1 LWNDNRLTN
10 QLPTA
15 SQSEVWPLILPALG
29 KLLLASHNAAV
40 PDEAIFAVLDEAGGP
55 SDEYERHLQGTN
67 IIRALN
73 PVIA

>member
-1 LWNDNRLTN
+1 
-10 QLPTA
+10 
-15 SQSEVWPLILPALG
+15 LPALG